1 VRRWPLKFL
10 KPFGPLLAGPLLAVP
25 PLLAAMVVLHAC
37 GGGGGGAP
45 PSTPSGPPFGLTARV
60 ALGSALTFPNT
71 LPNPNPLTAV
81 RAFPSL
87 SFSRPVFLAA
97 APDGTDRVFV
107 VEQDGRVLVFP
118 NRDNVAT
125 TEVRTFLDLRAAV
138 GGPVSR
144 AGNEE
149 GLLGLAF
156 DPQYATNRTFY
167 IHYSA
172 ANPRRSVFA
181 RYQAQATNPN
191 AADLTSAQVILTVA
205 QPYDNHNGG
214 WLGFGPDGYLYV
226 ALGDGGAG
234 DDPQQHAQNMNDL
247 LGKILRLDVSGQ
259 ATYVIPSD
267 NPFVGQAGRRGE
279 IWCAGMRNPWRC
291 SFDRNTGELWAGDV
305 GQGQREEIDKIR
317 RGGNYGWRIFEG
329 TRSNINPLF
338 LPASDFD
345 APVRDYPR
353 SDGTTVIGGYVYRG
367 PTLPS
372 VRGAYIHGDY
382 GSGNVWALVHDGTQT
397 VSNTLVSGVS
407 GLVSFGEDRFG
418 ELFAVSLNG
427 GIYRFSDAG
436 GGGGGT
442 PYPARLSL
450 TGLFSNTTTLT
461 PHAGLVPF
469 DVTSPLWSDGAF
481 KRRWIALPDGA
492 RIAFSETGAWTF
504 PVGTVLV
511 KHFELELTSGDPSS
525 RTRLE
530 TRVLVH
536 EAAGW
541 AGTTY
546 RWNAAQTDADL
557 LVGGEDAVY
566 TIQDSQAPGGQRDL
580 TWHFPSRTDCQRC
593 HTVASGSI
601 LGVRTGQ
608 LNRDLDY
615 GTVNPV
621 TDNQLRSWN
630 HIGLFTSDIGAPANH
645 EAWPSPSDATA
656 SMTGR
661 ARSYLAANC
670 AQCHLP
676 GGPAPGGLDLR
687 WNTLRAAMNVIDV
700 RPTNGDLGL
709 SDPWRVRPSNRA
721 SSVLYLRMTLL
732 DPTRMPPLA
741 HESIDPVGTAAVGAW
756 IDVGAP

>member
-1 VRRWPLKFL
+1 MRPALQ
-10 KPFGPLLAGPLLAVP
+10 PFQRFVPSLLAVP

-37 GGGGGGAP
+37 GGGGGAPVSGA
-45 PSTPSGPPFGLTARV
+45 PFGLTSRV

-71 LPNPNPLTAV
+71 LPDPNPLTAT
-81 RAFPSL
+81 RAFASL
-87 SFSRPVFLAA
+87 TFSRPVFLTA
-97 APDGTDRVFV
+97 APDGTDRLFV

-118 NRDNVAT
+118 NRDNVAVS
-125 TEVRTFLDLRAAV
+125 EVRTFLVLRASA

-144 AGNEE
+144 EGNEE

-156 DPQYATNRTFY
+156 DPRYATNRTFY

-172 ANPRRSVFA
+172 ASPRRSVFV
-181 RYQAQATNPN
+181 RYQTQAANPD
-191 AADLTSAQVILTVA
+191 AADLTTAQVILTVD

-226 ALGDGGAG
+226 ALGDGGDG
-234 DDPQQHAQNMNDL
+234 NDPQQHAQNMDDL

-259 ATYVIPSD
+259 TTYAIPAD
-267 NPFVGQAGRRGE
+267 NPFVGQAGTREE

-291 SFDRNTGELWAGDV
+291 SFDRNTGALWAGDV
-305 GQGQREEIDKIR
+305 GQVQREEIDLIR
-317 RGGNYGWRIFEG
+317 RGGNYGWRLYEG
-329 TRSNINPLF
+329 TRSNINPAGV
-338 LPASDFD
+338 PAADFD
-345 APVRDYPR
+345 APVREYGR
-353 SDGTTVIGGYVYRG
+353 TDGSTVVGGYVYRG

-382 GSGNVWALVHDGTQT
+382 GSGRVWALVHDGIGM
-397 VSNTLVSGVS
+397 VSNTLVSSVN

-427 GIYRFSDAG
+427 GIYRFSDTG
-436 GGGGGT
+436 GGGGGA
-442 PYPARLSL
+442 PYPALLSL
-450 TGLFSNTTTLT
+450 TGLFSDTATLT
-461 PHAGLVPF
+461 PHPGLIPF
-469 DVTSPLWSDGAF
+469 DVASPLWSDGAF
-481 KRRWIALPDGA
+481 KRRWAALPDGA
-492 RIAFSETGAWTF
+492 RIAFADTGAWTF

-511 KHFELELTSGDPSS
+511 KHFELELVSGDPAS

-536 EAAGW
+536 ETTGW

-566 TIQDSQAPGGQRDL
+566 TIQDPLAPGGMRDL

-630 HIGLFTSDIGAPANH
+630 HIGLFTSDIGAPAGH
-645 EAWPSPSDATA
+645 EAWPSPSDVNATLA
-656 SMTGR
+656 GR

-676 GGPAPGGLDLR
+676 NGPAPGGLDLR
-687 WNTLRAAMNVIDV
+687 WNTSRAAMNVIDV

-709 SDPWRVRPSNRA
+709 LDPWRVRPGSRA
-721 SSVLYLRMTLL
+721 SSVLYLRMTVL

-741 HESIDPVGTAAVGAW
+741 HESIDPEGTAVVGAW
-756 IDVGAP
+756 IDGGAP